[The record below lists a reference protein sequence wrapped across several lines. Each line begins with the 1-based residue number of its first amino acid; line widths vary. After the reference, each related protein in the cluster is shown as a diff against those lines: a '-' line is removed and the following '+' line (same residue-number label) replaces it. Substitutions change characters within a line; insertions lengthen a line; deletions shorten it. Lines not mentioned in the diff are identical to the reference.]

1 MENIKKLY
9 SLFTKSR
16 KKNFI
21 FLIFLSLMGT
31 IIEIFSIGLL
41 IPLVSS
47 FSGDVSVINNLFSKF
62 NISDDVWRFLNF
74 ENTILILLVVY
85 VVKFI
90 FLIGFSFFKNNFFFS
105 FQLELIDKL
114 FTSYIK
120 RSYLFHV
127 SSNSARIIKNF
138 SEEIHQLSIGYMGSI
153 ITVITETILISVLLT
168 FLLFLQTKTT
178 IIVLG
183 LTVAISFLI
192 FSVLKKK
199 IATLGREREDYNFVN
214 LRNIIQALGGIKEI
228 KIFQKENEII
238 NNFEKNSSRL
248 KSVNWLI
255 SFYNEVPRIFFEFI
269 SVCSFLAILYLFVN
283 LGYSF
288 SVIIS
293 YFIII
298 FAIFIRIMPSANK
311 LIVSL
316 VNLTINQRAIQ
327 VVHNELNSEQVSTES
342 NIKVNNEKLNFKSKI
357 EIQNLS
363 FRYGTEEKEVIKNI
377 NFQINKGEILGVI
390 GETGSGK
397 TTFVDLLIGLLEP
410 TEGSILSDGKDI
422 KLNRIEW
429 FKKIGYVPQNIYL
442 NDDSIKNN
450 IAFTSDNTLIDEKK
464 VIDSAKQSKLLELL
478 QGKKEGLDFI
488 IGERGNLL
496 SGGQKQRLGIARAL
510 YNNSE
515 ILVLDEF
522 TSALDEATEREIM
535 REISKHKK
543 TKTIILSTHK
553 PSILKYCDRIFDVK
567 NNTIIKNDER
577 KKSICNNY

>member
-377 NFQINKGEILGVI
+377 NLQINKGEILGVI

-442 NDDSIKNN
+442 NDESIKKN
-450 IAFTSDNTLIDEKK
+450 IAFTLDEALIDEQK
-464 VIDSAKQSKLLELL
+464 VIDAARKSKLLELV
-478 QGKKEGLDFI
+478 QSKKDKLNFR
-488 IGERGNLL
+488 IGERGNIL

-522 TSALDEATEREIM
+522 TSALDEVTEREIM
-535 REISKHKK
+535 KEISILKEK
-543 TKTIILSTHK
+543 KTIILSTHK
-553 PSILKYCDRIFDVK
+553 PSILAYCDRIYDVK
-567 NNTIIKNDER
+567 NNTILKNV
-577 KKSICNNY
+577 

>member
-9 SLFTKSR
+9 SLFTNSR

-62 NISDDVWRFLNF
+62 NINDDVWRFLNF

-153 ITVITETILISVLLT
+153 ITIITETILITVLLT

-255 SFYNEVPRIFFEFI
+255 SFYNEVPRVFFEFI

-342 NIKVNNEKLNFKSKI
+342 NIKVNNQKLNFKSKI
-357 EIQNLS
+357 EIRNLS

-377 NFQINKGEILGVI
+377 NLQINKGEILGVI

-442 NDDSIKNN
+442 NDESIKKN
-450 IAFTSDNTLIDEKK
+450 IAFTLDEALIDEQK
-464 VIDSAKQSKLLELL
+464 VIDAAKKSKLLELV
-478 QGKKEGLDFI
+478 QNKKDKLNFR
-488 IGERGNLL
+488 IGERGNIL

-522 TSALDEATEREIM
+522 TSALDEVTEREIM
-535 REISKHKK
+535 KEISILKEK
-543 TKTIILSTHK
+543 KTIIISTHK
-553 PSILKYCDRIFDVK
+553 PSILEYCDRIYDVK
-567 NNTIIKNDER
+567 NNTILKNV
-577 KKSICNNY
+577 

>member
-1 MENIKKLY
+1 MINISKLY
-9 SLFTKSR
+9 SLLTSSR
-16 KKNFI
+16 KKNLV
-21 FLIFLSLMGT
+21 FLIFLSLMST

-47 FSGDVSVINNLFSKF
+47 FSGDISIINNLFSKF
-62 NISDDVWRFLNF
+62 NISNDVWNFLNF
-74 ENTILILLVVY
+74 ENTILILLLVY
-85 VVKFI
+85 VVKFV
-90 FLIGFSFFKNNFFFS
+90 FLISFSFFKNNFYFS
-105 FQLELIDKL
+105 FQLELIDRL

-120 RSYLFHV
+120 RHYLFHV

-138 SEEIHQLSIGYMGSI
+138 SEEIHQVSIGYMGAIISI
-153 ITVITETILISVLLT
+153 ITETILIAVLLI

-183 LTVAISFLI
+183 LTGLICFLI

-199 IATLGREREDYNFVN
+199 IANLGRDREDYNFVN

-238 NNFEKNSSRL
+238 NNFEKNSSKL
-248 KSVNWLI
+248 KNVNWLI
-255 SFYNEVPRIFFEFI
+255 SFYNEVPRVFFEFI
-269 SVCSFLAILYLFVN
+269 AVCSFLAILYLFVN

-293 YFIII
+293 YFVII
-298 FAIFIRIMPSANK
+298 FAIFIRIMPSTNK

-316 VNLTINQRAIQ
+316 VNITINQRSIQ
-327 VVHNELNSEQVSTES
+327 VVHNELNPERTSIEN
-342 NIKVNNEKLNFKSKI
+342 NIKINNEKLNFKSKI
-357 EIQNLS
+357 EIRNLS
-363 FRYGTEEKEVIKNI
+363 FKYGMEDKEVIKNI
-377 NFQINKGEILGVI
+377 NLQINKGEIFGVI

-410 TEGSILSDGKDI
+410 TEGSILSDGKNI
-422 KLNRIEW
+422 QLNRIDW

-442 NDDSIKNN
+442 NDESIKKN
-450 IAFTSDNTLIDEKK
+450 IAFTSEETLIDEKK
-464 VIDSAKQSKLLELL
+464 VLDAAKKSKLLELV
-478 QGKKEGLDFI
+478 QNKKDKLNFR
-488 IGERGNLL
+488 IGERGNIL

-522 TSALDEATEREIM
+522 TSALDETTEKEIM
-535 REISKHKK
+535 KEISIFKGQ
-543 TKTIILSTHK
+543 KTIILSTHK
-553 PSILKYCDRIFDVK
+553 PSVLKYCDRVFDVK
-567 NNTIIKNDER
+567 NNTISKND
-577 KKSICNNY
+577 

>member
-21 FLIFLSLMGT
+21 FLIILSLIGT

-47 FSGDVSVINNLFSKF
+47 FSGDINIINNLFSKF
-62 NISDDVWRFLNF
+62 NINDDVWKFLNF

-90 FLIGFSFFKNNFFFS
+90 FLISFSIFKNNFFFS

-120 RSYLFHV
+120 RLYLFHV

-138 SEEIHQLSIGYMGSI
+138 SEEIHQVSIGFMGSI
-153 ITVITETILISVLLT
+153 IGIITETILITMLLI

-178 IIVLG
+178 IIVLCI
-183 LTVAISFLI
+183 TAAISFLI
-192 FSVLKKK
+192 FTVLKKK
-199 IATLGREREDYNFVN
+199 IATLGRDRESYNYVN

-228 KIFQKENEII
+228 KTFQKENEII
-238 NNFEKNSSRL
+238 NDFKKNSSKL
-248 KSVNWLI
+248 KGVNWLI

-269 SVCSFLAILYLFVN
+269 AVCSFLTILYLFVN

-293 YFIII
+293 YFIVI
-298 FAIFIRIMPSANK
+298 FAIFIRIMPSTNK
-311 LIVSL
+311 LIVAL
-316 VNLTINQRAIQ
+316 VNITINQRSIQ
-327 VVHNELNSEQVSTES
+327 VIYNELNSEEISIETD
-342 NIKVNNEKLNFKSKI
+342 IKVNNEKLNFKSKI
-357 EIQNLS
+357 EMQNLS
-363 FRYGTEEKEVIKNI
+363 FRYGDEEKKVIKNI
-377 NFQINKGEILGVI
+377 NLQINKGEILGVI

-397 TTFVDLLIGLLEP
+397 TTFIDLLIGLLDP
-410 TEGSILSDGKDI
+410 TEGSILSDGKNI
-422 KLNRIEW
+422 KLNRVDW

-442 NDDSIKNN
+442 NDDSIKKN
-450 IAFTSDNTLIDEKK
+450 IAFTSDNALIDEQK
-464 VIDSAKQSKLLELL
+464 VIDSAKKSKLLELL
-478 QGKKEGLDFI
+478 QGKKEGLGFI

-496 SGGQKQRLGIARAL
+496 SGGQKQRLGLARAL
-510 YNNSE
+510 YDNSE

-522 TSALDEATEREIM
+522 TSALDEATERQIM
-535 REISKHKK
+535 REISIHKG

-567 NNTIIKNDER
+567 NNTVIKNV
-577 KKSICNNY
+577 K

>member
-1 MENIKKLY
+1 
-9 SLFTKSR
+9 
-16 KKNFI
+16 
-21 FLIFLSLMGT
+21 MGT

-47 FSGDVSVINNLFSKF
+47 FSGDVSVIDNLFSKF

-377 NFQINKGEILGVI
+377 NLQINKGEILGVI

-442 NDDSIKNN
+442 NDESIKKN
-450 IAFTSDNTLIDEKK
+450 IAFTLDEALIDEQK
-464 VIDSAKQSKLLELL
+464 VIDAARKSKLLELV
-478 QGKKEGLDFI
+478 QSKKDKLNFR
-488 IGERGNLL
+488 IGERGNIL

-522 TSALDEATEREIM
+522 TSALDEVTEREIM
-535 REISKHKK
+535 KEISILKEK
-543 TKTIILSTHK
+543 KTIILSTHK
-553 PSILKYCDRIFDVK
+553 PSILAYCDRIYDVK
-567 NNTIIKNDER
+567 NNTILKNV
-577 KKSICNNY
+577 

>member
-21 FLIFLSLMGT
+21 FLIILSLIGT

-47 FSGDVSVINNLFSKF
+47 FSGDINIINNLFSKF
-62 NISDDVWRFLNF
+62 NINDDVWKFLNF
-74 ENTILILLVVY
+74 EDSIIILLVVY

-90 FLIGFSFFKNNFFFS
+90 FLISFSIFKNNFFFS

-120 RSYLFHV
+120 RLYLFHV

-153 ITVITETILISVLLT
+153 ITVITETILITVLIT

-178 IIVLG
+178 IIVLS

-255 SFYNEVPRIFFEFI
+255 SFYNEIPRIFFEFV

-298 FAIFIRIMPSANK
+298 LAIFIRIMPSANK
-311 LIVSL
+311 LIVSF
-316 VNLTINQRAIQ
+316 VNLTINQRAVQ
-327 VVHNELNSEQVSTES
+327 VVHNELNSERVSTES

-377 NFQINKGEILGVI
+377 NLQINKGEILGVI

-442 NDDSIKNN
+442 NDESIKKN
-450 IAFTSDNTLIDEKK
+450 IAFTSEETLIDEKK
-464 VIDSAKQSKLLELL
+464 VLDAAKKSKLLELV
-478 QGKKEGLDFI
+478 QNKKDKLNFR
-488 IGERGNLL
+488 IGERGNIL

-522 TSALDEATEREIM
+522 TSALDETTEKEIM
-535 REISKHKK
+535 KEISIFKGQ
-543 TKTIILSTHK
+543 KTIILSTHK
-553 PSILKYCDRIFDVK
+553 PSILKYCDRIYDIK
-567 NNTIIKNDER
+567 NNTISKND
-577 KKSICNNY
+577 

>member
-9 SLFTKSR
+9 SLFTNSR

-47 FSGDVSVINNLFSKF
+47 FSGDVSVIDNLFSKF

-153 ITVITETILISVLLT
+153 ITIITETILITVLLT

-199 IATLGREREDYNFVN
+199 IATLGRDREDYNFVN

-255 SFYNEVPRIFFEFI
+255 SFYNEIPRIFFEFI

-342 NIKVNNEKLNFKSKI
+342 NIKVNNQKLNFKSKI
-357 EIQNLS
+357 EIRNLS

-377 NFQINKGEILGVI
+377 NLQINKGEILGVI

-442 NDDSIKNN
+442 NDESIKKN
-450 IAFTSDNTLIDEKK
+450 IAFTLDEALIDEQK
-464 VIDSAKQSKLLELL
+464 VIDAAKKSKLLELV
-478 QGKKEGLDFI
+478 QNKKDKLNFR
-488 IGERGNLL
+488 IGERGNIL

-522 TSALDEATEREIM
+522 TSALDEVTEREIM
-535 REISKHKK
+535 KEISILKEK
-543 TKTIILSTHK
+543 KTIIISTHK
-553 PSILKYCDRIFDVK
+553 PSILEYCDRIYDVK
-567 NNTIIKNDER
+567 NNTILKNV
-577 KKSICNNY
+577 

>member
-9 SLFTKSR
+9 SLFTNSR

-153 ITVITETILISVLLT
+153 ITVITETILITVLIT

-178 IIVLG
+178 IIVLS

-255 SFYNEVPRIFFEFI
+255 SFYNEIPRIFFEFV

-298 FAIFIRIMPSANK
+298 LAIFIRIMPYANK
-311 LIVSL
+311 LIVSF
-316 VNLTINQRAIQ
+316 VNLTINQRAVQ
-327 VVHNELNSEQVSTES
+327 VVHNELNSERVSTES

-377 NFQINKGEILGVI
+377 NLQINKGEILGVI

-442 NDDSIKNN
+442 NDESIKKN
-450 IAFTSDNTLIDEKK
+450 IAFTSEETLIDEKK
-464 VIDSAKQSKLLELL
+464 VLDAAKKSKLLELV
-478 QGKKEGLDFI
+478 QNKKDKLNFR
-488 IGERGNLL
+488 IGERGNIL

-522 TSALDEATEREIM
+522 TSALDETTEKEIM
-535 REISKHKK
+535 KEISIFKGQ
-543 TKTIILSTHK
+543 KTIILSTHK
-553 PSILKYCDRIFDVK
+553 PSILKYCDRIYDIK
-567 NNTIIKNDER
+567 NNTISKND
-577 KKSICNNY
+577 

>member
-47 FSGDVSVINNLFSKF
+47 FSGDVSVIDNLFSKF

-255 SFYNEVPRIFFEFI
+255 SFYNEVPRVFFEFI

-377 NFQINKGEILGVI
+377 NLQINKGEILGVI

-442 NDDSIKNN
+442 NDESIKKN
-450 IAFTSDNTLIDEKK
+450 IAFTLDEALIDEQK
-464 VIDSAKQSKLLELL
+464 VIDAARKSKLLELV
-478 QGKKEGLDFI
+478 QSKKDKLNFR
-488 IGERGNLL
+488 IGERGNIL

-522 TSALDEATEREIM
+522 TSALDEVTEREIM
-535 REISKHKK
+535 KEISILKEK
-543 TKTIILSTHK
+543 KTIILSTHK
-553 PSILKYCDRIFDVK
+553 PSILAYCDRIYDVK
-567 NNTIIKNDER
+567 NNTILKNV
-577 KKSICNNY
+577 

>member
-9 SLFTKSR
+9 SLFTNSR

-85 VVKFI
+85 FVKFI

-153 ITVITETILISVLLT
+153 ITVITETILITVLIT

-178 IIVLG
+178 IIVLS

-255 SFYNEVPRIFFEFI
+255 SFYNEIPRIFFEFV

-298 FAIFIRIMPSANK
+298 LAIFIRIMPSANK
-311 LIVSL
+311 LIVSF
-316 VNLTINQRAIQ
+316 VNLTINQRAVQ
-327 VVHNELNSEQVSTES
+327 VVHNELNSERVSTES

-377 NFQINKGEILGVI
+377 NLQINKGEILGVI

-442 NDDSIKNN
+442 NDESIKKN
-450 IAFTSDNTLIDEKK
+450 IAFTSEETLIDEKK
-464 VIDSAKQSKLLELL
+464 VLDAAKKSKLLELV
-478 QGKKEGLDFI
+478 QNKKDKLNFR
-488 IGERGNLL
+488 IGERGNIL

-522 TSALDEATEREIM
+522 TSALDETTEKEIM
-535 REISKHKK
+535 KEISIFKGQ
-543 TKTIILSTHK
+543 KTIILSTHK
-553 PSILKYCDRIFDVK
+553 PSILKYCDRIYDIK
-567 NNTIIKNDER
+567 NNTISKND
-577 KKSICNNY
+577 

>member
-47 FSGDVSVINNLFSKF
+47 FSGDVSVIDNLFSKF

-377 NFQINKGEILGVI
+377 NLQINKGEILGVI

-442 NDDSIKNN
+442 NDESIKKN
-450 IAFTSDNTLIDEKK
+450 IAFTLDEALIDEQK
-464 VIDSAKQSKLLELL
+464 VIDAARKSKLLELV
-478 QGKKEGLDFI
+478 QSKKDKLNFR
-488 IGERGNLL
+488 IGERGNIL

-522 TSALDEATEREIM
+522 TSALDEVTEREIM
-535 REISKHKK
+535 KEISILKEK
-543 TKTIILSTHK
+543 KTIILSTHK
-553 PSILKYCDRIFDVK
+553 PSILAYCDRIYDVK
-567 NNTIIKNDER
+567 NNTILKNV
-577 KKSICNNY
+577 

>member
-47 FSGDVSVINNLFSKF
+47 FSGDVSVIDNLFSKF

-442 NDDSIKNN
+442 NDESIKKN
-450 IAFTSDNTLIDEKK
+450 IAFTLDEALIDEQK
-464 VIDSAKQSKLLELL
+464 VIDAARKSKLLELV
-478 QGKKEGLDFI
+478 QSKKDKLNFR
-488 IGERGNLL
+488 IGERGNIL

-522 TSALDEATEREIM
+522 TSALDEVTEREIM
-535 REISKHKK
+535 KEISILKEK
-543 TKTIILSTHK
+543 KTIILSTHK
-553 PSILKYCDRIFDVK
+553 PSILAYCDRIYDVK
-567 NNTIIKNDER
+567 NNTILKNV
-577 KKSICNNY
+577 

>member
-21 FLIFLSLMGT
+21 FLIILSLIGT

-47 FSGDVSVINNLFSKF
+47 FSGDINIINNLFSKF
-62 NISDDVWRFLNF
+62 NINDDVWKFLNF

-90 FLIGFSFFKNNFFFS
+90 FLISFSIFKNNFFFS

-120 RSYLFHV
+120 RLYLFHV

-138 SEEIHQLSIGYMGSI
+138 SEEIHQVSIGFMGSI
-153 ITVITETILISVLLT
+153 IGIITETILITMLLI

-178 IIVLG
+178 IIVLCI
-183 LTVAISFLI
+183 TAAISFLI
-192 FSVLKKK
+192 FTVLKKK
-199 IATLGREREDYNFVN
+199 IATLGRDRENYNYVN

-228 KIFQKENEII
+228 KTFQKENEII
-238 NNFEKNSSRL
+238 NDFKKNSSKL
-248 KSVNWLI
+248 KGVNWLI

-269 SVCSFLAILYLFVN
+269 AVCSFLTILYLFVN

-293 YFIII
+293 YFIVI
-298 FAIFIRIMPSANK
+298 FAIFIRIMPSTNK
-311 LIVSL
+311 LIVAL
-316 VNLTINQRAIQ
+316 VNITINQRSIQ
-327 VVHNELNSEQVSTES
+327 VIYNELNSEEISIETD
-342 NIKVNNEKLNFKSKI
+342 IKVNNEKLNFKSKI
-357 EIQNLS
+357 EMQNLS
-363 FRYGTEEKEVIKNI
+363 FRYGDEEKKVIKNI
-377 NFQINKGEILGVI
+377 NLQINKGEILGVI

-397 TTFVDLLIGLLEP
+397 TTFIDLLIGLLDP
-410 TEGSILSDGKDI
+410 TEGSILSDGKNI
-422 KLNRIEW
+422 KLNRVDW

-442 NDDSIKNN
+442 NDDSIKKN
-450 IAFTSDNTLIDEKK
+450 IAFTSDNALIDEQK
-464 VIDSAKQSKLLELL
+464 VIDSAKKSKLLELL
-478 QGKKEGLDFI
+478 QGKKEGLGFI

-496 SGGQKQRLGIARAL
+496 SGGQKQRLGLARAL
-510 YNNSE
+510 YDNSE

-522 TSALDEATEREIM
+522 TSALDEATERQIM
-535 REISKHKK
+535 REISIHKG

-567 NNTIIKNDER
+567 NNTVIKNV
-577 KKSICNNY
+577 K

>member
-21 FLIFLSLMGT
+21 FLIILSLIGT

-47 FSGDVSVINNLFSKF
+47 FSGDINIINNLFSKF
-62 NISDDVWRFLNF
+62 NINDDVWKFLNF

-90 FLIGFSFFKNNFFFS
+90 FLISFSIFKNNFFFS

-120 RSYLFHV
+120 RLYLFHV

-138 SEEIHQLSIGYMGSI
+138 SEEIHQVSIGFMGSI
-153 ITVITETILISVLLT
+153 IGIITETILITMLLI

-178 IIVLG
+178 IIVLCI
-183 LTVAISFLI
+183 TAAISFLI
-192 FSVLKKK
+192 FTVLKKK
-199 IATLGREREDYNFVN
+199 IATLGRDRENYNYVN

-228 KIFQKENEII
+228 KTFQKENEII
-238 NNFEKNSSRL
+238 NDFKKNSSKL
-248 KSVNWLI
+248 KGVNWLI

-269 SVCSFLAILYLFVN
+269 AVCSFLTILYLFVN

-293 YFIII
+293 YFIVI
-298 FAIFIRIMPSANK
+298 FAIFIRIMPSTNK
-311 LIVSL
+311 LIVAL
-316 VNLTINQRAIQ
+316 VNITINQRSIQ
-327 VVHNELNSEQVSTES
+327 VIYNELNSEEISIETD
-342 NIKVNNEKLNFKSKI
+342 IKVNNEKLNFKSKI

-363 FRYGTEEKEVIKNI
+363 FRYGDEEKKVIKNI
-377 NFQINKGEILGVI
+377 NLQINKGEILGVI

-397 TTFVDLLIGLLEP
+397 TTFIDLLIGLLDP
-410 TEGSILSDGKDI
+410 TEGSILSDGKNI
-422 KLNRIEW
+422 KLNRVDW

-442 NDDSIKNN
+442 NDDSIKKN
-450 IAFTSDNTLIDEKK
+450 IAFTSDNALIDEQK
-464 VIDSAKQSKLLELL
+464 VIDSAKKSKLLELL
-478 QGKKEGLDFI
+478 QGKKEGLGFI

-496 SGGQKQRLGIARAL
+496 SGGQKQRLGLARAL
-510 YNNSE
+510 YDNSE

-522 TSALDEATEREIM
+522 TSALDEATERQIM
-535 REISKHKK
+535 REISIHKG

-567 NNTIIKNDER
+567 NNTVIKNV
-577 KKSICNNY
+577 K

>member
-47 FSGDVSVINNLFSKF
+47 FSGDVSVIDNLFSKF

-363 FRYGTEEKEVIKNI
+363 FRYEKEKKEVIKNI
-377 NFQINKGEILGVI
+377 NLQINKGEILGVI

-442 NDDSIKNN
+442 NDESIKKN
-450 IAFTSDNTLIDEKK
+450 IAFTLDEALIDEQK
-464 VIDSAKQSKLLELL
+464 VIDAARKSKLLELV
-478 QGKKEGLDFI
+478 QSKKDKLNFR
-488 IGERGNLL
+488 IGERGNIL

-522 TSALDEATEREIM
+522 TSALDEVTEREIM
-535 REISKHKK
+535 KEISILKEK
-543 TKTIILSTHK
+543 KTIILSTHK
-553 PSILKYCDRIFDVK
+553 PSILAYCDRIYDVK
-567 NNTIIKNDER
+567 NNTILKNV
-577 KKSICNNY
+577 

>member
-47 FSGDVSVINNLFSKF
+47 FSGDVSVIDNLFSKF

-199 IATLGREREDYNFVN
+199 IATLGRDREDYNFVN

-377 NFQINKGEILGVI
+377 NLQINKGEILGVI

-442 NDDSIKNN
+442 NDESIKKN
-450 IAFTSDNTLIDEKK
+450 IAFTLDEALIDEQK
-464 VIDSAKQSKLLELL
+464 VIDAARKSKLLELV
-478 QGKKEGLDFI
+478 QSKKDKLNFR
-488 IGERGNLL
+488 IGERGNIL

-522 TSALDEATEREIM
+522 TSALDEVTEREIM
-535 REISKHKK
+535 KEISILKEK
-543 TKTIILSTHK
+543 KTIILSTHK
-553 PSILKYCDRIFDVK
+553 PSILAYCDRIYDVK
-567 NNTIIKNDER
+567 NNTILKNV
-577 KKSICNNY
+577 

>member
-9 SLFTKSR
+9 SLFTNSR

-62 NISDDVWRFLNF
+62 NINDDVWRFLNF

-153 ITVITETILISVLLT
+153 ITIITETILITVLLT

-255 SFYNEVPRIFFEFI
+255 SFYNEIPRIFFEFI

-342 NIKVNNEKLNFKSKI
+342 NIKVNNQKLNFKSKI

-442 NDDSIKNN
+442 NDESIKKN
-450 IAFTSDNTLIDEKK
+450 IAFTLDEALIDEQK
-464 VIDSAKQSKLLELL
+464 VIDAAKKSKLLELV
-478 QGKKEGLDFI
+478 QNKKDKLNFR
-488 IGERGNLL
+488 IGERGNIL

-522 TSALDEATEREIM
+522 TSALDEVTEREIM
-535 REISKHKK
+535 KEISILKEK
-543 TKTIILSTHK
+543 KTIIISTHK
-553 PSILKYCDRIFDVK
+553 PSILEYCDRIYDVK
-567 NNTIIKNDER
+567 NNTILKNV
-577 KKSICNNY
+577 